1 MADLEARVT
10 ALERELDALKER
22 QAATDAD
29 VQSLPELVKLE
40 HKFTNTRIDRLARD
54 VSDINDTV
62 DKLAH
67 DVRDLTATVEKLPRV
82 VAEIV
87 HEILDEKAS
96 KGGS

>member
-10 ALERELDALKER
+10 VLERELDALKER

-40 HKFTNTRIDRLARD
+40 HRFTNTRIDRLTRD
-54 VSDINDTV
+54 VSDL
-62 DKLAH
+62 KLDVAH
-67 DVRDLTATVEKLPRV
+67 LQDTVEKLPRA

-96 KGGS
+96 KGKS

>member
-10 ALERELDALKER
+10 ALERELDAMRER

-40 HKFTNTRIDRLARD
+40 HRFTNTRIDRLARD
-54 VSDINDTV
+54 IDDLKIDVTNLKDGV
-62 DKLAH
+62 DKL
-67 DVRDLTATVEKLPRV
+67 PRA

-87 HEILDEKAS
+87 HEILNEKAS